1 MKLHINEDVN
11 IPSKGYS
18 LGYISTIKIK
28 PTINCTGIP
37 EQCLKYI
44 CSIDPVGEVDTWD
57 VDKMYVSNGKVYS
70 SFGFKSNTL
79 MIYFDCRED
88 DRSEDEIYE
97 EFINYLESAGWIIL

>member
-11 IPSKGYS
+11 IPTKGYS
-18 LGYISTIKIK
+18 LGYISTIKIQ

-37 EQCLKYI
+37 EQCLRYI

-70 SFGFKSNTL
+70 SFGFESNAL
-79 MIYFDCRED
+79 MIYFDCCED
-88 DRSEDEIYE
+88 DRSEDETYA
-97 EFINYLESAGWIIL
+97 EFISCLESAGWIIL